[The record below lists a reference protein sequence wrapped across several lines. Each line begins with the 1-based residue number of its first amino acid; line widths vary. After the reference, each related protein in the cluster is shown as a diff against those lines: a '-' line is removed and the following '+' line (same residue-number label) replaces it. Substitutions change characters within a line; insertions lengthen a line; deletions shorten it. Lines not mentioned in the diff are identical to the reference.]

1 MVLSVWVSLLRV
13 RQWRVVTGQVLYCLN
28 DSAARPQ
35 GDLPWSSR
43 HFSAFA
49 QRFILTI
56 LKMTHSYRG
65 AAHWTRSPKRALLRC
80 ETAARHHAIQ
90 AYTTSFGVLDSFVST
105 TRNTWTAP
113 SGNLARS
120 PRLNPSS
127 SRTSPQFRGWLPAPR
142 FNEITFFMSNRTIVI
157 GLIPP
162 ADTCTAPS
170 PSIVTMA
177 CFLEI
182 FCTAKTK
189 AVVHSSRTA

>member
-1 MVLSVWVSLLRV
+1 L
-13 RQWRVVTGQVLYCLN
+13 
-28 DSAARPQ
+28 DSE
-35 GDLPWSSR
+35 S
-43 HFSAFA
+43 
-49 QRFILTI
+49 
-56 LKMTHSYRG
+56 
-65 AAHWTRSPKRALLRC
+65 KRALLRC

-189 AVVHSSRTA
+189 AVVHSSRTAKASCGVSELFSNCPQLSAQGAHLIRYTGLLITAPQH

>member
-1 MVLSVWVSLLRV
+1 MRLSQIKVVVGVKFLTSDLGRCCTRCVILSSLSFSFNFSTL
-13 RQWRVVTGQVLYCLN
+13 VT
-28 DSAARPQ
+28 
-35 GDLPWSSR
+35 
-43 HFSAFA
+43 H
-49 QRFILTI
+49 RF
-56 LKMTHSYRG
+56 
-65 AAHWTRSPKRALLRC
+65 
-80 ETAARHHAIQ
+80 
-90 AYTTSFGVLDSFVST
+90 YTTSFGVLDSFVST

-127 SRTSPQFRGWLPAPR
+127 SRISQQLRGWLPAPR
-142 FNEITFFMSNRTIVI
+142 FNEITFFVPNRTIVI

-189 AVVHSSRTA
+189 AVAGRRRRHVVLVSCSATARKFQRQGAHLIRYTGLLITAPQH